1 MIKVQITLCNAK
13 RPGQTYCNAPPA
25 LSPPIGGI
33 PGTGVTSIKAKIG
46 NSRLLWPGPLLA
58 NLLICAHEGETS
70 NGLIKVT
77 IQTPLSGC
85 VWVKNNQVCNKY
97 SFHWHI
103 TPEEIPQSCTCVLV
117 CFSNWNVRTEER
129 EQYVVQKWT
138 EAWITPE
145 GGRGVGLW
153 V

>member
-1 MIKVQITLCNAK
+1 MQCKATWPNLLQCPACTL
-13 RPGQTYCNAPPA
+13 
-25 LSPPIGGI
+25 PPIGGI

-103 TPEEIPQSCTCVLV
+103 TPDSTKLHLCSCLLFKLKCKKRGK
-117 CFSNWNVRTEER
+117 RTIRSAE
-129 EQYVVQKWT
+129 VN
-138 EAWITPE
+138 
-145 GGRGVGLW
+145 GGVNYARGRTWRRIMGVI
-153 V
+153 

>member
-1 MIKVQITLCNAK
+1 MQSDLAK
-13 RPGQTYCNAPPA
+13 PIAMPRLHSP
-25 LSPPIGGI
+25 PPIGGI

-85 VWVKNNQVCNKY
+85 V
-97 SFHWHI
+97 
-103 TPEEIPQSCTCVLV
+103 
-117 CFSNWNVRTEER
+117 
-129 EQYVVQKWT
+129 
-138 EAWITPE
+138 
-145 GGRGVGLW
+145 
-153 V
+153 